1 MLFKIINGAVSIGA
15 TDVLEEINFEIKD
28 KEKIAI
34 VGRNGAGKSTLL
46 KVITGEV
53 ELSDGIGEE
62 KRNLISSG
70 ANVIGYMKQNPFSDE
85 NSTMLEEVLL
95 SYKDIIDLE
104 NKIEKQSK
112 VLETNPSEQNIK
124 LFSDMQDEF
133 EFLGG
138 YLYKKEYL
146 TAIKKFGFT
155 EEDKQK
161 KVSEFSGGQRTRIA
175 ILKLI
180 LSKPDILILDEPT
193 NHLDVTAVEWL
204 QEYLA
209 NYKKSVVLVSH
220 DRMFLDRIVNVVYE
234 IEYGATTRYNGNY
247 TAFTKQK
254 QANYQKQ
261 LKDHEAQARE
271 IDRLRKIAD
280 RFRYKPTKAS
290 MALSKLKQIERM
302 TIIDAPDRYDMHTF
316 HANFQPTEES
326 VDEALTIKNLQVGY
340 DKPLADISIIVKKG
354 QKIGVI
360 GANGTG
366 KSTFLK
372 TITGKI
378 ERLGGT
384 FSYGVRVTQ
393 GYFDQQMAL
402 FTSEQTVFENFCDE
416 FPRLNETEARN
427 SLASFGFTGEDVFKK
442 VSVLSGG
449 EKVSLALCKIF
460 KRRPN
465 FLILDEPTNH
475 MDIVNKETLERML
488 VEFTGTVIVVSHDRY
503 LIDKVAD
510 RLIVFDDTGAKV
522 IEGGYKEYERL
533 KAESEAVRTEDKKA
547 EKKEKKSYTTP
558 LKEIERRKTE
568 IKKLEKEISAIEQKI
583 ALLDQEITKEE
594 VYTDYVK
601 LGEIE
606 SERKILSQTLDDLA
620 AKYFEKVEEY
630 EIRA

>member
-70 ANVIGYMKQNPFSDE
+70 APVIGYLKQNPFSDE
-85 NSTMLEEVLL
+85 NATLLDEVLL
-95 SYKDIIDLE
+95 SYKNIIDLE
-104 NKIEKQSK
+104 TKIDKLSK
-112 VLETNPSEQNIK
+112 LLESSPTEDNIK
-124 LFSDMQDEF
+124 AFSSAQDEF

-138 YLYKKEYL
+138 YVYKKEYL
-146 TAIKKFGFT
+146 TAIKKFGFS
-155 EEDKQK
+155 EQDKQK
-161 KVSEFSGGQRTRIA
+161 KISEFSGGQRTRIA

-180 LSKPDILILDEPT
+180 LSKPDILLLDEPT

-209 NYKKSVVLVSH
+209 SYKKSIVLVSH
-220 DRMFLDRIVNVVYE
+220 DRMFLDRVVNVVYE

-316 HANFQPTEES
+316 HANFQPQEES
-326 VDEALTIKNLQVGY
+326 VEEVLNIKNLVVGHTS
-340 DKPLADISIIVKKG
+340 PLAEISILVKKG
-354 QKIGVI
+354 EKIGII

-372 TITGKI
+372 TLTGKI
-378 ERLGGT
+378 ERLSGT
-384 FSYGVRVTQ
+384 FNYGVRVTQ

-402 FTSEQTVFENFCDE
+402 FTSNKTVFENFCDE

-427 SLASFGFTGEDVFKK
+427 SLAAFGFTGEDVFKK

-488 VEFTGTVIVVSHDRY
+488 VEFTGTVLIVSHDRY

-510 RLIVFDDTGAKV
+510 RLIVFSDNGASV
-522 IEGGYKEYERL
+522 IEGGYKEYERI
-533 KAESEAVRTEDKKA
+533 KSEAETEEIQKENA
-547 EKKEKKSYTTP
+547 PKKEKKAYTTP
-558 LKEIERRKTE
+558 LKEQERQKNT
-568 IKKLEKEISAIEQKI
+568 IKKLEKSISDIEQKLV
-583 ALLDQEITKEE
+583 LLDEEISKEE

-601 LGEIE
+601 LCEIE
-606 SERKILSQTLDDLA
+606 KTRQSLTEELDKLTTE
-620 AKYFEKVEEY
+620 YFTFLEN
-630 EIRA
+630 

>member
-15 TDVLEEINFEIKD
+15 TDILEEINFEIKD

-62 KRNLISSG
+62 KRKLISSG
-70 ANVIGYMKQNPFSDE
+70 SPVVGQLKQNPFSNE
-85 NSTMLEEVLL
+85 NATMLDEVL
-95 SYKDIIDLE
+95 SCYKHITDLE
-104 NKIEKQSK
+104 ERIEKLSHLLQ
-112 VLETNPSEQNIK
+112 TNPTEENVQA
-124 LFSDMQDEF
+124 FSSAQDEF

-138 YLYKKEYL
+138 YVYKKEYL
-146 TAIKKFGFT
+146 TAIKKFGFS

-161 KVSEFSGGQRTRIA
+161 KISEFSGGQRTRIA
-175 ILKLI
+175 LLKLI
-180 LSKPDILILDEPT
+180 LSKPDILVLDEPT

-204 QEYLA
+204 QDYLA
-209 NYKKSVVLVSH
+209 SYKKSIVLVSH

-234 IEYGATTRYNGNY
+234 IEYGATTRYSGNY

-316 HANFQPTEES
+316 HANFQPFEES
-326 VDEALTIKNLQVGY
+326 VEESLTVKNLKVGY
-340 DKPLADISIIVKKG
+340 TEPLAEISIIVKKG
-354 QKIGVI
+354 EKIGVI

-378 ERLGGT
+378 ERLSGT
-384 FSYGVRVTQ
+384 YNYGVRVTQ

-402 FTSEQTVFENFCDE
+402 FTSEKSVFENFCDE

-427 SLASFGFTGEDVFKK
+427 SLASFGFVGEDVFKK

-488 VEFTGTVIVVSHDRY
+488 VEFEGTVIIVSHDRY

-510 RLIVFDDTGAKV
+510 RLIVFDDGGAK
-522 IEGGYKEYERL
+522 IFDGGYKEYE
-533 KAESEAVRTEDKKA
+533 KQKKEQEEIVVFEKEKPA
-547 EKKEKKSYTTP
+547 KKEKKVYTTP
-558 LKEIERRKTE
+558 LKEQERRKNE
-568 IKKLEKEISAIEQKI
+568 LKKLEKEISLTEQKI
-583 ALLDQEITKEE
+583 SLLDEEITKEE
-594 VYTDYVK
+594 VYTDYMK
-601 LGEIE
+601 LTEIE
-606 SERKILSQTLDDLA
+606 NERKILSEKLENLTA
-620 AKYFEKVEEY
+620 EYFEKAEEY
-630 EIRA
+630 GI

>member
-70 ANVIGYMKQNPFSDE
+70 APVIGYLKQNPFSDE
-85 NSTMLEEVLL
+85 NATLLDEVLL
-95 SYKDIIDLE
+95 SYKNIIDLE
-104 NKIEKQSK
+104 TKIDKLSK
-112 VLETNPSEQNIK
+112 LLESSPTEDNIK
-124 LFSDMQDEF
+124 AFSSAQDEF

-138 YLYKKEYL
+138 YVYKKEYL
-146 TAIKKFGFT
+146 TAIKKFGFS
-155 EEDKQK
+155 EQDKQK
-161 KVSEFSGGQRTRIA
+161 KISEFSGGQRTRIA

-180 LSKPDILILDEPT
+180 LSKPDILLLDEPT

-209 NYKKSVVLVSH
+209 SYKKSIVLVSH
-220 DRMFLDRIVNVVYE
+220 DRMFLDRVVNVVYE

-316 HANFQPTEES
+316 HANFQPQEES
-326 VDEALTIKNLQVGY
+326 VEEVLNIKNLVVGY
-340 DKPLADISIIVKKG
+340 TSPLAEISILVKKG
-354 QKIGVI
+354 EKIGII

-372 TITGKI
+372 TLTGKI
-378 ERLGGT
+378 ERLSGT
-384 FSYGVRVTQ
+384 FNYGVRVTQ

-402 FTSEQTVFENFCDE
+402 FTSNKTVFENFCDE

-427 SLASFGFTGEDVFKK
+427 SLAAFGFTGEDVFKK

-488 VEFTGTVIVVSHDRY
+488 VEFTGTVLIVSHDRY

-510 RLIVFDDTGAKV
+510 RLIVFSDNGASV
-522 IEGGYKEYERL
+522 IEGGYKEYERI
-533 KAESEAVRTEDKKA
+533 KSEAETEEIQKENA
-547 EKKEKKSYTTP
+547 PKKEKKAYTTP
-558 LKEIERRKTE
+558 LKEQERQKNA
-568 IKKLEKEISAIEQKI
+568 IKKLEKSISDIEQKLV
-583 ALLDQEITKEE
+583 LLDEEISKEE
-594 VYTDYVK
+594 VYTDYVR
-601 LGEIE
+601 LCEIE
-606 SERKILSQTLDDLA
+606 KTRQSLTEELDKLTTE
-620 AKYFEKVEEY
+620 YFTFLEN
-630 EIRA
+630 

>member
-138 YLYKKEYL
+138 YIYKKEYL

-161 KVSEFSGGQRTRIA
+161 KISEFSGGQRTRIA

-302 TIIDAPDRYDMHTF
+302 SIIDAPDRYDMHTF
-316 HANFQPTEES
+316 HANFQPFEES

-384 FSYGVRVTQ
+384 YNYGVRVTQ

-402 FTSEQTVFENFCDE
+402 FTSEQTVFQNFCDE

-510 RLIVFDDTGAKV
+510 RLIVFNDTGAKV

-606 SERKILSQTLDDLA
+606 SERKILSQTLDDLT

>member
-70 ANVIGYMKQNPFSDE
+70 APVIGYLKQNPFSDE
-85 NSTMLEEVLL
+85 NATLLDEVLL
-95 SYKDIIDLE
+95 SYKNIIDLE
-104 NKIEKQSK
+104 TKIDKLSK
-112 VLETNPSEQNIK
+112 LLESNPTEDNIK
-124 LFSDMQDEF
+124 AFSSAQDEF

-138 YLYKKEYL
+138 YVYKKEYL
-146 TAIKKFGFT
+146 TAIKKFGFS
-155 EEDKQK
+155 EQDKQK
-161 KVSEFSGGQRTRIA
+161 KISEFSGGQRTRIA

-180 LSKPDILILDEPT
+180 LSKPDILLLDEPT

-209 NYKKSVVLVSH
+209 SYKKSIVLVSH
-220 DRMFLDRIVNVVYE
+220 DRMFLDRVVNVVYE

-280 RFRYKPTKAS
+280 RFRYKPIKAS

-316 HANFQPTEES
+316 HANFQPQEES
-326 VDEALTIKNLQVGY
+326 VEEVLNIKNLVVGY
-340 DKPLADISIIVKKG
+340 SSPLAEISILVKKG
-354 QKIGVI
+354 EKIGII

-372 TITGKI
+372 TLTGKI
-378 ERLGGT
+378 ERLSGT
-384 FSYGVRVTQ
+384 FNYGVRVTQ

-402 FTSEQTVFENFCDE
+402 FTSNKTVFENFCDE

-427 SLASFGFTGEDVFKK
+427 SLAAFGFTGEDVFKK

-488 VEFTGTVIVVSHDRY
+488 VEFTGTVLIVSHDRY

-510 RLIVFDDTGAKV
+510 RLIVFSDNGASV
-522 IEGGYKEYERL
+522 IEGGYKEYERI
-533 KAESEAVRTEDKKA
+533 KSEAETEEIQKENA
-547 EKKEKKSYTTP
+547 PKKEKKAYITP
-558 LKEIERRKTE
+558 LKEQERQKNA
-568 IKKLEKEISAIEQKI
+568 IKKLEKSISDIEQKLV
-583 ALLDQEITKEE
+583 LLDEEISKEE

-601 LGEIE
+601 LCEIE
-606 SERKILSQTLDDLA
+606 KARQSLTEELDKLTTE
-620 AKYFEKVEEY
+620 YFTFLEN
-630 EIRA
+630 

>member
-70 ANVIGYMKQNPFSDE
+70 ANVIGYLKQNPFSDE
-85 NSTMLEEVLL
+85 NSTMLDEVLL

-104 NKIEKQSK
+104 NKIERQSK
-112 VLETNPSEQNIK
+112 VLETNPTEQNIK

-138 YLYKKEYL
+138 YVYKKEYL

-161 KVSEFSGGQRTRIA
+161 KVSEFSGGQRTKIG

-204 QEYLA
+204 QDYLSA
-209 NYKKSVVLVSH
+209 YKKSVVLVSH
-220 DRMFLDRIVNVVYE
+220 DRMFLDRVVNVVYE

-316 HANFQPTEES
+316 HANFQPLEES
-326 VDEALTIKNLQVGY
+326 VDEALTVKDLQVGY
-340 DKPLADISIIVKKG
+340 DKPLAEINIIVKKG

-360 GANGTG
+360 GPNGTG

-372 TITGKI
+372 TITGKL
-378 ERLGGT
+378 ERLSG
-384 FSYGVRVTQ
+384 SYHYGVRVNQ

-402 FTSEQTVFENFCDE
+402 FTSSKTVFENFCDE
-416 FPRLNETEARN
+416 FPRLNETEVRN
-427 SLASFGFTGEDVFKK
+427 SLASFGFTGEDVFKQ

-488 VEFTGTVIVVSHDRY
+488 VEFTGTVIIVSHDRY

-510 RLIVFDDTGAKV
+510 RLIVFDESGAKV
-522 IEGGYKEYERL
+522 IEGGYKEYERQ
-533 KAESEAVRTEDKKA
+533 KAESEVVQVYEKKT
-547 EKKEKKSYTTP
+547 EKKEKKAFTTP
-558 LKEIERRKTE
+558 LKELERRKTA
-568 IKKLEKEISAIEQKI
+568 IKKLEKEISSIEQKI
-583 ALLDQEITKEE
+583 ALLDDEITKEE

-606 SERKILSQTLDDLA
+606 SERVELNEKLESLTLDYLQ
-620 AKYFEKVEEY
+620 KLEEY
-630 EIRA
+630 EL

>member
-15 TDVLEEINFEIKD
+15 TDILEEINFEIKD

-62 KRNLISSG
+62 KKNLISSG
-70 ANVIGYMKQNPFSDE
+70 APVIGQLKQNPFSDE
-85 NSTMLEEVLL
+85 SATMLDEVLL
-95 SYKDIIDLE
+95 CYKNITDLE
-104 NKIEKQSK
+104 DKIEKLSK
-112 VLETNPSEQNIK
+112 MLENSPTDENVK
-124 LFSDMQDEF
+124 AFSQAQDEF

-138 YLYKKEYL
+138 NVYKKEYL

-161 KVSEFSGGQRTRIA
+161 KISEFSGGQRTRIA

-234 IEYGATTRYNGNY
+234 IEYGATTRYSGNY

-280 RFRYKPTKAS
+280 RFRYKPTKAK

-302 TIIDAPDRYDMHTF
+302 SIIDAPDRYDMHTF

-326 VDEALTIKNLQVGY
+326 VEEALTIKNLKVGY
-340 DKPLADISIIVKKG
+340 SEPLAEISILVKKG
-354 QKIGVI
+354 EKIGVI
-360 GANGTG
+360 GQNGTG

-384 FSYGVRVTQ
+384 YNYGVRVTQ

-402 FTSEQTVFENFCDE
+402 FTSEKTVFENFCDE

-488 VEFTGTVIVVSHDRY
+488 VEFSGTVIIVSHDRY

-510 RLIVFDDTGAKV
+510 RLVVFDGFGAKV
-522 IEGGYKEYERL
+522 IDGGYKEYERL
-533 KAESEAVRTEDKKA
+533 KAESEVVQAEDKKV

-558 LKEIERRKTE
+558 LKEQERRKNE
-568 IKKLEKEISAIEQKI
+568 IKKLEKEISQTEEKI
-583 ALLDQEITKEE
+583 NLLDEEITKEE

-601 LGEIE
+601 LTEIE
-606 SERKILSQTLDDLA
+606 SERKILSQKLDELT
-620 AKYFEKVEEY
+620 AKYFEIAELY
-630 EIRA
+630 GI

>member
-138 YLYKKEYL
+138 YIYKKEYL

-204 QEYLA
+204 QDYLSA
-209 NYKKSVVLVSH
+209 YKKSVVLVSH

-261 LKDHEAQARE
+261 LKDHEAQTRE

-316 HANFQPTEES
+316 HANFQPFEES

-360 GANGTG
+360 GPNGTG

-384 FSYGVRVTQ
+384 YNYGVRVTQ

-533 KAESEAVRTEDKKA
+533 KAESEAVQTEDKKA

-606 SERKILSQTLDDLA
+606 SERKILSQTLDDLT
-620 AKYFEKVEEY
+620 AKYFEKVDEY

>member
-70 ANVIGYMKQNPFSDE
+70 ANVIGYLKQNPFSDE

-104 NKIEKQSK
+104 NKIEKLSK
-112 VLETNPSEQNIK
+112 VLETNPTEQNIK

-138 YLYKKEYL
+138 YIYKKEYL

-161 KVSEFSGGQRTRIA
+161 KVSEFSGGQRTKIG

-204 QEYLA
+204 QDYLSA
-209 NYKKSVVLVSH
+209 YKKSVVLVSH
-220 DRMFLDRIVNVVYE
+220 DRMFLDRVVNVVYE

-316 HANFQPTEES
+316 HANFQPLEES
-326 VDEALTIKNLQVGY
+326 VDEALTVKNLQVGY
-340 DKPLADISIIVKKG
+340 DKPLAEISIIVKKG

-360 GANGTG
+360 GPNGTG

-372 TITGKI
+372 TITGKL
-378 ERLGGT
+378 ERLSGT
-384 FSYGVRVTQ
+384 FNYGVRVNQ

-402 FTSEQTVFENFCDE
+402 FSSNKTVFENFCDE
-416 FPRLNETEARN
+416 FPRLNETEVRN
-427 SLASFGFTGEDVFKK
+427 SLASFGFTGEDVFKQ
-442 VSVLSGG
+442 VAVLSGG

-488 VEFTGTVIVVSHDRY
+488 VEFTGTVIIVSHDRY

-510 RLIVFDDTGAKV
+510 RLIVFNDDGAKV
-522 IEGGYKEYERL
+522 IEGGYKEYERQ
-533 KAESEAVRTEDKKA
+533 KAESEVVQVDEKKT
-547 EKKEKKSYTTP
+547 EKKEKKAFTTP
-558 LKEIERRKTE
+558 LKELERRKNA
-568 IKKLEKEISAIEQKI
+568 IKKLEKEISSIEQKI
-583 ALLDQEITKEE
+583 ALLDDEITKEE

-606 SERKILSQTLDDLA
+606 GERIQLNEKLESLTLDYLQ
-620 AKYFEKVEEY
+620 KLEEY
-630 EIRA
+630 EL